1 MTGLGFSLTETASR
15 VMVVVYDPST
25 VSCWIGW
32 VPNRDV
38 VGLNVAAVAPEY
50 GSTTFTSRNPTAA
63 VKANVQR
70 LARERTWGRLTVTP
84 TGLDG
89 VSGTSSA
96 SRLPTITKP

>member
-1 MTGLGFSLTETASR
+1 MTGFGFAFTERGSRLT
-15 VMVVVYDPST
+15 VVVYDPST

-32 VPNRDV
+32 VPKRDV
-38 VGLNVAAVAPEY
+38 VALNVAAVAPEY
-50 GSTTFTSRNPTAA
+50 GSTTLTSRKPTAA
-63 VKANVQR
+63 LNANSHR
-70 LARERTWGRLTVTP
+70 LALERTWGRLTATP